1 MRPITPDTRIYDELQ
16 SLNAA
21 FLQVL
26 VSQDPHADAA
36 VTVASAAITAQ
47 LRLLDDDG
55 LDFIAGTPAL
65 LAEFSPPEPERAED
79 TVEPNP
85 RAGLFAVALLTWFW
99 KTDRHDQLAAALCV
113 SPAGAGSVGI
123 GSAGSGSAGTGP
135 AGTGPALSIRLIERH
150 AAQASRQ
157 LRIRFAEHPRFW
169 ADLIRAAR
177 GADPDLRMLARLT
190 ALPLIVAGA
199 PGDRNSGEP
208 SPGAVGL
215 SRMP

>member
-1 MRPITPDTRIYDELQ
+1 MQ

-36 VTVASAAITAQ
+36 VTVASAAIAAQ
-47 LRLLDDDG
+47 LRRLDDDG

-79 TVEPNP
+79 AVEPNP

-113 SPAGAGSVGI
+113 GP
-123 GSAGSGSAGTGP
+123 AGTGS

-199 PGDRNSGEP
+199 PGDGNSGEP

>member
-1 MRPITPDTRIYDELQ
+1 MRPITPDTRIYDELK

-26 VSQDPHADAA
+26 VSQGPHADAA
-36 VTVASAAITAQ
+36 ATVASAAIAAQ
-47 LRLLDDDG
+47 LRRLDNDG

-79 TVEPNP
+79 AVEPNP
-85 RAGLFAVALLTWFW
+85 RAGLFAVALLTWLW

-113 SPAGAGSVGI
+113 
-123 GSAGSGSAGTGP
+123 GP

-150 AAQASRQ
+150 AAQASRR

-177 GADPDLRMLARLT
+177 GADPSLRMIARLT

-199 PGDRNSGEP
+199 PRDPNT
-208 SPGAVGL
+208 GAVGL